1 MTNNI
6 NVKEFVDGIKN
17 TFVFKGVKDHSDIPY
32 STDAIELYAIALK
45 AEVSKV
51 DIGRY
56 LFSDNNDYPVSDNN
70 DNTDEEKASC
80 NDKQESVIFSCINE
94 ILYRSRKFG
103 DSYPLIVNT
112 NGSFY
117 IKAKT
122 GYSDAQI
129 LYIQLLLCSSLTC
142 CKPLLQ
148 DLTTEFEKIS
158 ASALKKFLPQHA
170 KVVQLGKNSE
180 IRGTVKDKINEL
192 AHRMNAEVCSK
203 YIQDLRGSN
212 EAGADIVAWIPFKDQ
227 NSNQLVFYCQCGCG
241 VDYTKKCGEPS
252 RYNHFLQLNG
262 IKGQIIVFFPYSLI
276 ADNGKIYFLGQLTN
290 DSLLFERKR
299 ILDFCDISECSKFAT
314 FDKVRYLVS

>member
-1 MTNNI
+1 MMMMNNI
-6 NVKEFVDGIKN
+6 DANEFVNSIIN
-17 TFVFKGVKDHSDIPY
+17 TFDFKGAKDRSDITY

-45 AEVSKV
+45 AEVSKG
-51 DIGRY
+51 DIEKY
-56 LFSDNNDYPVSDNN
+56 LFSDSTDNSND
-70 DNTDEEKASC
+70 EKTIC
-80 NDKQESVIFSCINE
+80 DDKQESIISSCISE
-94 ILYRSRKFG
+94 ILYRQNKFG
-103 DSYPLIVNT
+103 DSYPLTVNSV
-112 NGSFY
+112 GDFY
-117 IKAKT
+117 VKAME

-129 LYIQLLLCSSLTC
+129 LYIQLLICSSLTC

-158 ASALKKFLPQHA
+158 ASALKGFLPQKA
-170 KVVQLGKNSE
+170 IVVQFGKNSE
-180 IRGTVKDKINEL
+180 IKGEVKVKIREL
-192 AHRMNAEVCSK
+192 ASRMNADVNEK

-212 EAGADIVAWIPFKDQ
+212 EAGVDIVAWIPFDDQ

-241 VDYTKKCGEPS
+241 NDYTKKCGEPS
-252 RYNHFLQLNG
+252 RYNQFLQLNG